1 MMTGPRLADHAKPG
15 RNCPLRYRYS
25 PNAFDST
32 PRFEAETLYVV
43 GGLYGNVEALRA
55 VLTMRQAE
63 LLRGYPVT
71 LMFNGDFNWFDVDAD
86 SFASINQV
94 VLEHAAI
101 CGNVE
106 MELSTPSGSAGCGCA
121 YPDDVPDTVVERS
134 NRIMQRLYAQAAN
147 FPDILQRLAALPMH
161 ATVAV
166 GEHRIGIAHGDAHSL
181 AGWDFAVENLVH
193 RTRQAQA
200 ASLLN
205 KLGATFQ
212 QARVSAFCSSH
223 TCLPVAF
230 ALDVDGHKRLIIN
243 NGAAG
248 MPNFRDTTYGLL
260 TRISVRPEVPHDSLY
275 GIELGGLRFD
285 ALPIRFDHAA
295 WQRRF
300 LCNWPPGSDAHASYF
315 ARIVH
320 GPDYEFAQAIHVGG
334 VEELA
339 LSRLPSCD

>member
-1 MMTGPRLADHAKPG
+1 V
-15 RNCPLRYRYS
+15 
-25 PNAFDST
+25 FDCA
-32 PRFEAETLYVV
+32 PCFEAETLYVI
-43 GGLYGNVEALRA
+43 GGLYGNVEALQA
-55 VLTMRQAE
+55 VLAMRQAE
-63 LLRGYPVT
+63 SRRGCPVT
-71 LMFNGDFNWFDVDAD
+71 LIFNGDFNWFNVDAD
-86 SFASINQV
+86 SFTSVNHA

-106 MELSTPSGSAGCGCA
+106 MELGAPSGSAGCGCA
-121 YPDDVPDTVVERS
+121 YPPDVPGTVVQRS
-134 NRIMQRLYAQAAN
+134 NRIMQRLYAQAAH
-147 FPDILQRLAALPMH
+147 FPDIWQRLALLPMH

-166 GEHRIGIAHGDAHSL
+166 GAHRIGIVHGDAHSL

-193 RTRQAQA
+193 RTSQAQA
-200 ASLLN
+200 PSLLN

-230 ALDVDGHKRLIIN
+230 ALDVEGHKRLIIN

-260 TRISVRPEVPHDSLY
+260 TRISVRTEVPHDSLY
-275 GIELGGLRFD
+275 GIEVGGLRFD

-300 LCNWPPGSDAHASYF
+300 LCNWPPGSDAHGSYF